1 MVKSP
6 VLPTLTSKI
15 TSSIGGSWWVPLKNW
30 FPSHPAEAW
39 YTAPLLSISGRSFRS
54 GSSTS
59 QAAAASDDVS
69 GATKTWGRRGVGTGT
84 TGTGAMAVGSCF
96 VQRSPS
102 AMYLDPWTQP
112 NAHQNWLKY
121 QKIWGQMHEHTN
133 WYGYL
138 EGLEMQITSVN

>member
-1 MVKSP
+1 MVKSS

-69 GATKTWGRRGVGTGT
+69 GATKTWGRRHRRHRHHRRHGGWVMFCEKPMGHVPG
-84 TGTGAMAVGSCF
+84 
-96 VQRSPS
+96 P
-102 AMYLDPWTQP
+102 LDPAKCP
-112 NAHQNWLKY
+112 SKLVEVPKDM
-121 QKIWGQMHEHTN
+121 G
-133 WYGYL
+133 
-138 EGLEMQITSVN
+138 